1 MNIKINFNKQQKISV
16 IVAALLISMLTI
28 LVPTTSAHEGISI
41 KIPAL
46 GVETGLTEFGLNG
59 TSWNIHPWESGLGHL
74 QGTGWFDGGGNIAIG
89 GHSWMPDLTPGIFV
103 NLHTVKHGDEVVVN
117 VNGEERRYSVSNVT
131 SVSMY
136 DLSVL
141 YPVDGEQITL
151 ITCDAGSFD
160 PSSNFYGRRIIVTAQ
175 RVA

>member
-103 NLHTVKHGDEVVVN
+103 NLHT
-117 VNGEERRYSVSNVT
+117 
-131 SVSMY
+131 
-136 DLSVL
+136 
-141 YPVDGEQITL
+141 
-151 ITCDAGSFD
+151 
-160 PSSNFYGRRIIVTAQ
+160 
-175 RVA
+175 